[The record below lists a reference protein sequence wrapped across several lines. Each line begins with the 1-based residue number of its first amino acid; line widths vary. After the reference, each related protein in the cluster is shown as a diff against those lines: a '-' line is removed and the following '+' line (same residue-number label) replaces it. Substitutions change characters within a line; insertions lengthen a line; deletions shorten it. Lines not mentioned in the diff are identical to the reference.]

1 MEMWHIGPG
10 ASRRVRSSWRWC
22 IAVLLCGGVGAPAGA
37 GTATGTFTVQAV
49 INSACNVSANTLNFG
64 AYSPSSAT
72 ALTGTSTIS
81 VYCTSGSPYT
91 TALNIGSGGGSFTA
105 RTLLNGTYTLNFNLY
120 RDSAYSQVWGDG
132 TAGTSVIPS
141 SPDTIVTKGGSA
153 SYTVY
158 GRIAA
163 DAAISPGGYSDSI
176 VVTAGY

>member
-1 MEMWHIGPG
+1 M
-10 ASRRVRSSWRWC
+10 RRVL
-22 IAVLLCGGVGAPAGA
+22 ALPALLLLAPATGQAACTVSASGVVFGVYSPTSGGATDITGTVTLTCTAGSDTATTYSFAAGA
-37 GTATGTFTVQAV
+37 G
-49 INSACNVSANTLNFG
+49 
-64 AYSPSSAT
+64 
-72 ALTGTSTIS
+72 
-81 VYCTSGSPYT
+81 
-91 TALNIGSGGGSFTA
+91 GGGSFAA
-105 RTLLNGTYTLNFNLY
+105 RRMSGGAGNLPY
-120 RDSAYSQVWGDG
+120 QLYIDAAHTQVWGDG